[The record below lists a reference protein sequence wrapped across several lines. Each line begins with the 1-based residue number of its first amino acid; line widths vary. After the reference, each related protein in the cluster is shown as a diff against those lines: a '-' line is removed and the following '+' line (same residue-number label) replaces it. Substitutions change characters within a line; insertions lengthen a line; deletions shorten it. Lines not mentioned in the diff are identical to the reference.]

1 MVGFS
6 NWISRGGAALATA
19 VVLVA
24 SALGATAYA
33 ATAPSG
39 GAAPGGLTSSPASPP
54 AAALPPA
61 TSSRQVFPIRGKH
74 EYWDGMD
81 AGRGH
86 QGVDIGSPCGTPLVA
101 AGAGRVR
108 FVKYHPRAGNYAVID
123 LAGSTIDLA
132 YMHMREP
139 ASVLPGQTL
148 SAGQQI
154 GAVGDTGNASGC
166 HLHFEVWEGAY
177 YGGGAP
183 IDPMPL
189 PDPVGSQARRPAHF
203 VIAGRLGFAAA

>member
-1 MVGFS
+1 MG
-6 NWISRGGAALATA
+6 
-19 VVLVA
+19 
-24 SALGATAYA
+24 
-33 ATAPSG
+33 
-39 GAAPGGLTSSPASPP
+39 
-54 AAALPPA
+54 
-61 TSSRQVFPIRGKH
+61 
-74 EYWDGMD
+74 

-86 QGVDIGSPCGTPLVA
+86 QGVDIGSACGTPLVA
-101 AGAGRVR
+101 AGSGRVR

-139 ASVLPGQTL
+139 ASVLVGQTL

-154 GAVGDTGNASGC
+154 GFVGDTGNASGC

-183 IDPMPL
+183 IDPMPFL
-189 PDPVGSQARRPAHF
+189 TQWERKRPAQR
-203 VIAGRLGFAAA
+203 AS

>member
-6 NWISRGGAALATA
+6 KWISRGGVVLATA
-19 VVLVA
+19 VALVV
-24 SALGATAYA
+24 SALGTSAFA
-33 ATAPSG
+33 ATPQAG
-39 GAAPGGLTSSPASPP
+39 GAAPGGVSSSPAPP
-54 AAALPPA
+54 PVAAVPA
-61 TSSRQVFPIRGKH
+61 TSSRQVYPIRGKH
-74 EYWDGMD
+74 EYWDGMG

-86 QGVDIGSPCGTPLVA
+86 DGVDIGSPCGTPLVA
-101 AGAGRVR
+101 AQDGRVR

-123 LAGSTIDLA
+123 LAESTIDLA

-139 ASVLPGQTL
+139 ASVLVGQAL

-154 GAVGDTGNASGC
+154 GSVGDTGNASGC

-183 IDPMPL
+183 IDPMPFL
-189 PDPVGSQARRPAHF
+189 TQWDRKRPAHS
-203 VIAGRLGFAAA
+203 AS